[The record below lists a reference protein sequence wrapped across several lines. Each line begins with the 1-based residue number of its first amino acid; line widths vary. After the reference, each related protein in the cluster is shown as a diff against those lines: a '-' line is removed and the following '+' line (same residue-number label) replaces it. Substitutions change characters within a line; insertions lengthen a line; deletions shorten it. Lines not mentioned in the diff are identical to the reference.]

1 MKRMLVVL
9 LVICTFL
16 FTGCNRSPGDV
27 NNDYLLK
34 EKNATLI
41 INGKEP
47 SEDYYAYIDHENE
60 TAVLPLLTVAQS
72 LGAELKWIT
81 KNAVIIRF
89 SDATYRL
96 NLRKETLADLSNGTN
111 IDICHI
117 APGGHGVSGFPK
129 HVDNDLLLDEARIGQ
144 FITLRG
150 MYTKIDYENSVI
162 EIYSK
167 W

>member
-16 FTGCNRSPGDV
+16 FTGCNRSPGNV

-81 KNAVIIRF
+81 KNVVIIQF
-89 SDATYRL
+89 SDTSYCL
-96 NLRKETLADLSNGTN
+96 DLRKKSLLDKRNTNILYTAPGGQVIQGLPKYVDNDVLADL
-111 IDICHI
+111 
-117 APGGHGVSGFPK
+117 
-129 HVDNDLLLDEARIGQ
+129 ARIGH